1 MKKTAAFAVLTSCL
15 STLACSA
22 EDPPVGSGGAGGLG
36 GTGATSGSAGTAGT
50 GGNGGG
56 AGLGSGGSSGATA
69 GVGGSSAGTAGSTS
83 AGGTAAGGAS
93 GTGGG
98 QAGGGMSGGGAAGG
112 GAGGTSGDAGSSGT
126 GGAGGDSAG
135 ASGTGAGNGGAGA
148 GSGGTGGGGG
158 NATPSPGCDSG
169 MGRPAGGTVSTST
182 HYFTFPEIYDGQTP
196 LPVLMGFHGCSSGNR
211 GTNINDTEYIR
222 LTRNTAFED
231 AYVVAVPIS
240 SSTGGCWSY
249 NNDIGRIKAMYDD
262 LVENYCVDTSR
273 MFATGHS
280 SGADLAGAIQ
290 NSQHTADAEYLGLKA
305 IAPVAG
311 VAHTIGTPIPVMYIQ
326 GTMDAERQNSDG
338 ANVVELFRT
347 GNMCEDT
354 YTPYTEVDGCQ
365 SKYNQAAVD
374 PGCRLYD
381 GCEHKT
387 VWCRHNDGDYGG
399 TMHGVPC
406 FAMQAMFDFFESL
419 D

>member
-1 MKKTAAFAVLTSCL
+1 M
-15 STLACSA
+15 
-22 EDPPVGSGGAGGLG
+22 
-36 GTGATSGSAGTAGT
+36 
-50 GGNGGG
+50 
-56 AGLGSGGSSGATA
+56 A
-69 GVGGSSAGTAGSTS
+69 GVGGSVAGSGGATSSGGTAG
-83 AGGTAAGGAS
+83 GGAS

-98 QAGGGMSGGGAAGG
+98 QAGGGMSSGGAAGG
-112 GAGGTSGDAGSSGT
+112 GAGGTSGDAGSGSGSGGAT
-126 GGAGGDSAG
+126 GGVGGDSAG
-135 ASGTGAGNGGAGA
+135 SSGTGGGNGGAGA
-148 GSGGTGGGGG
+148 GGTGGGGG
-158 NATPSPGCDSG
+158 DATPSPGCDSG

-182 HYFTFPEIYDGQTP
+182 HYFTFPETYDGQTP
-196 LPVLMGFHGCSSGNR
+196 LKVLMGFHGCSSGNR

-240 SSTGGCWSY
+240 SSTGGCWNY

-280 SGADLAGAIQ
+280 SGADLAGAIH
-290 NSQHTADAEYLGLKA
+290 NSMHTADAEYLGLKA

-311 VAHTIGTPIPVMYIQ
+311 VAYTIGTPVPVMYIQ

-338 ANVVELFRT
+338 ANVVERFRDA
-347 GNMCEDT
+347 NMCEET
-354 YTPYTEVDGCQ
+354 YTPYTEVEGCQ
-365 SKYNQAAVD
+365 SRYNQAAVD

-381 GCEHKT
+381 GCAQKT
-387 VWCRHNDGDYGG
+387 VWCRHNDGDYSG

-406 FAMQAMFDFFESL
+406 FGMQAIFDFFESL

>member
-1 MKKTAAFAVLTSCL
+1 M
-15 STLACSA
+15 
-22 EDPPVGSGGAGGLG
+22 
-36 GTGATSGSAGTAGT
+36 
-50 GGNGGG
+50 
-56 AGLGSGGSSGATA
+56 SS
-69 GVGGSSAGTAGSTS
+69 
-83 AGGTAAGGAS
+83 
-93 GTGGG
+93 
-98 QAGGGMSGGGAAGG
+98 GGAAGG
-112 GAGGTSGDAGSSGT
+112 GAGGTSGDAGSGSGS
-126 GGAGGDSAG
+126 GGASGGVGGDSAG
-135 ASGTGAGNGGAGA
+135 SSGTGAGNGGAGA

-169 MGRPAGGTVSTST
+169 MGRPADGTVSTST

-240 SSTGGCWSY
+240 SSTGGCWNY
-249 NNDIGRIKAMYDD
+249 NNDIDRIKAMYDD

-354 YTPYTEVDGCQ
+354 YAPYTEVEGCQ

-387 VWCRHNDGDYGG
+387 VWCRHNDGDYSG

>member
-98 QAGGGMSGGGAAGG
+98 QAGGGMSSGGAAGG

-135 ASGTGAGNGGAGA
+135 ASGTGAGNGGA

-240 SSTGGCWSY
+240 SSTGGCWNY

-262 LVENYCVDTSR
+262 LVDNYCVDTSR

-406 FAMQAMFDFFESL
+406 FAMQAMYDFFESL

>member
-98 QAGGGMSGGGAAGG
+98 QAGGGMSSGGAAGG

-135 ASGTGAGNGGAGA
+135 ASGTGAGNGGA

-240 SSTGGCWSY
+240 SSTGGCWNY

-262 LVENYCVDTSR
+262 LVDNYCVDTSR

-354 YTPYTEVDGCQ
+354 YAPYTEVDGCQ

-406 FAMQAMFDFFESL
+406 FAMQAMYDFFESL

>member
-98 QAGGGMSGGGAAGG
+98 QAGGGMSSGGAAGG

-135 ASGTGAGNGGAGA
+135 ASGTGAGNGGA

-240 SSTGGCWSY
+240 SSTGGCWNY

-406 FAMQAMFDFFESL
+406 FAMQAMYDFFESL

>member
-1 MKKTAAFAVLTSCL
+1 
-15 STLACSA
+15 
-22 EDPPVGSGGAGGLG
+22 
-36 GTGATSGSAGTAGT
+36 
-50 GGNGGG
+50 
-56 AGLGSGGSSGATA
+56 
-69 GVGGSSAGTAGSTS
+69 
-83 AGGTAAGGAS
+83 
-93 GTGGG
+93 
-98 QAGGGMSGGGAAGG
+98 MSGGGAAGG
-112 GAGGTSGDAGSSGT
+112 GAGGTSGDAGSGSGSGGAS

-135 ASGTGAGNGGAGA
+135 SSGTGAGNGGAGA
-148 GSGGTGGGGG
+148 GSGGTGGGG
-158 NATPSPGCDSG
+158 ATPSPGCDSG
-169 MGRPAGGTVSTST
+169 MGRPTGGTVSTST
-182 HYFTFPEIYDGQTP
+182 HYFTFPESYDGQTP

-240 SSTGGCWSY
+240 SSTGGCWNY
-249 NNDIGRIKAMYDD
+249 NNDIDRIKAMYDD

-354 YTPYTEVDGCQ
+354 YTPYTEVEGCQ

-387 VWCRHNDGDYGG
+387 VWCRHNDGDYSG